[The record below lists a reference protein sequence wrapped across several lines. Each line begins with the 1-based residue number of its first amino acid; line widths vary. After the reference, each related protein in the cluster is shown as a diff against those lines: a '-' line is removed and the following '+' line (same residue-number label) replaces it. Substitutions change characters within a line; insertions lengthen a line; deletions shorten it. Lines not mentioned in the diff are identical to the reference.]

1 MSDNEQLIRK
11 LRRVYILYRRRV
23 NGNAEAP
30 TDSAGTRHAQGQG
43 KILTALCH
51 GGDGIPQSTLAST
64 LDIRPQSLSEA
75 LCRLEEAQLIERRP
89 SPDDKRKTLVYLT
102 EKGIEREQ
110 RLSARRTAAA
120 QSTLAPLDETEKK
133 QLFSLLEK
141 ILSAQSGEQAP

>member
-43 KILTALCH
+43 KILTALC
-51 GGDGIPQSTLAST
+51 
-64 LDIRPQSLSEA
+64 
-75 LCRLEEAQLIERRP
+75 
-89 SPDDKRKTLVYLT
+89 
-102 EKGIEREQ
+102 
-110 RLSARRTAAA
+110 
-120 QSTLAPLDETEKK
+120 PLDETEKK

-141 ILSAQSGEQAP
+141 ILSAQSGEQTP